1 MNYRQL
7 EAFQAV
13 FRAGSFTLA
22 GKLLF
27 VSQPAVSR
35 LILELEQ
42 EIGFK
47 LFERHKNG
55 LQPTP
60 EGQLLFD
67 EVEQSFIGLRELDK
81 TAESIRMLRQGNL
94 RVIAMPG
101 VAHLMLPKVLQRFWE
116 HYPQIN
122 VEVESHPRTVVL
134 DWIHTR

>member
-60 EGQLLFD
+60 EGQLIFD
-67 EVEQSFIGLRELDK
+67 ESSGLSL
-81 TAESIRMLRQGNL
+81 AFGNWTKSQNPFDYCVKAIYASSL
-94 RVIAMPG
+94 CLG
-101 VAHLMLPKVLQRFWE
+101 LP
-116 HYPQIN
+116 I
-122 VEVESHPRTVVL
+122 
-134 DWIHTR
+134 

>member
-60 EGQLLFD
+60 EDNCSSMRSSDPSLAFGNWTKPQNPSECCVKAIYASSLCL
-67 EVEQSFIGLRELDK
+67 GLP
-81 TAESIRMLRQGNL
+81 I
-94 RVIAMPG
+94 
-101 VAHLMLPKVLQRFWE
+101 
-116 HYPQIN
+116 
-122 VEVESHPRTVVL
+122 
-134 DWIHTR
+134 

>member
-60 EGQLLFD
+60 EGKLE
-67 EVEQSFIGLRELDK
+67 EVIIFLKGL
-81 TAESIRMLRQGNL
+81 INL
-94 RVIAMPG
+94 A
-101 VAHLMLPKVLQRFWE
+101 VAGP
-116 HYPQIN
+116 
-122 VEVESHPRTVVL
+122 
-134 DWIHTR
+134 